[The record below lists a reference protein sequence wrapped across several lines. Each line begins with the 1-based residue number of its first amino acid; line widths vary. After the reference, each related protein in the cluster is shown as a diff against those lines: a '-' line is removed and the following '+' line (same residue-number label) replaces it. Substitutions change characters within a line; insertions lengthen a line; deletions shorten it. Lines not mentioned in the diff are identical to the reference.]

1 MTTVYIADDEPTPIR
16 VLKMTLER
24 NGFNVE
30 TFVNGKKALERIR
43 EAQPDVLIT
52 DIEMPVLTGE
62 DLCKKI
68 QDEFPQRDFPIFV
81 VTSVTDLAHRDWAQ
95 RIAKLN
101 FLEKPV
107 SMRKLTAD
115 LNCALGLEAGRDA

>member
-1 MTTVYIADDEPTPIR
+1 MTTIYIADDEPTPTR

-24 NGFNVE
+24 KGFDVE
-30 TFVNGKKALERIR
+30 TFVNGKRALERIR
-43 EAQPDVLIT
+43 EQHPDALIT

-62 DLCKKI
+62 SLCKQI
-68 QDEFPQRDFPIFV
+68 QEEFPQRDFPIFV

-107 SMRKLTAD
+107 SMRRLTAD
-115 LNCALGLEAGRDA
+115 LNSALGLEASGNA